1 MGKSRRTAVLA
12 IAAVGALVPVGA
24 ANAVSTGD
32 APARHHVRHSGPSVG
47 HIKICKRG
55 LDTIDVYADGQGR
68 TWQDTLDTGPVSCTT
83 WGTMRAGMYDIGFAQ
98 NVASQE
104 HTVILATYKDNRGRV
119 AHKVFDGGQ
128 GVFNLLLLP
137 GKDVKIKLHS
147 RRVGAY
153 DSDYDADRGGD
164 HHRY

>member
-1 MGKSRRTAVLA
+1 MGKSRRSAVVA
-12 IAAVGALVPVGA
+12 AAAVAALLPTGMA
-24 ANAVSTGD
+24 SAVSTGD
-32 APARHHVRHSGPSVG
+32 APAHHARHHSAPQWG

-55 LDTIDVYADGQGR
+55 LDTVDVYADGQGR

-83 WGTMRAGMYDIGFAQ
+83 WGAMHAGMYDIGFAQ

-104 HTVILATYKDNRGRV
+104 HTVILATYCDDKGRT

-128 GVFNLLLLP
+128 GVINLLLLP

-147 RRVGAY
+147 KRVG
-153 DSDYDADRGGD
+153 G
-164 HHRY
+164 